1 MASDIDIGN
10 LALSHLGETGAIVS
24 FNPPEGSVQAIHVAR
39 FYPIARDALLQP
51 YPWNFSTRRL
61 APATI
66 TSQTTS
72 YAFAYAIPNDALNIF
87 SVLPPGTT
95 DDYVGSLNPLPPSP
109 VLQSELNTVS
119 TGILP
124 VNYTREVLDDKQDV
138 IYTDVENAVI
148 RYGIRVEDA
157 GKFSPLFVLAL
168 ARLLAVY
175 LCGPVIKGKRGRD
188 EAKDQYKMFLF
199 EWGQA
204 KEADANQGRQVLPY
218 KPPWIADR

>member
-1 MASDIDIGN
+1 MASDIDIVN
-10 LALSHLGETGAIVS
+10 LALSHLGESGTVASI
-24 FNPPEGSVQAIHVAR
+24 NPPEGSAQAIHAAR

-61 APATI
+61 APAAI
-66 TSQTTS
+66 TSQTSS

-87 SVLPPGTT
+87 AVLPPDTT
-95 DDYVGSLNPLPPSP
+95 DDYAGSLNPMPPPP

-124 VNYTREVLDDKQDV
+124 VNYAREVLDDKQDV

-175 LCGPVIKGKRGRD
+175 LCGPIIKGKRGRT
-188 EAKDQYKMFLF
+188 EAKEQYQLF
-199 EWGQA
+199 ILEWGQA
-204 KEADANQGRQVLPY
+204 KDADANQGRQVLAY